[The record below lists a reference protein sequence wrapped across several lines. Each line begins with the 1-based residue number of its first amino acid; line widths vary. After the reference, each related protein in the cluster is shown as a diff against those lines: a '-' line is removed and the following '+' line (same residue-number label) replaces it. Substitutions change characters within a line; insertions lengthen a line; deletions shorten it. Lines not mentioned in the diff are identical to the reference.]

1 MFSDNWNET
10 ISLVR
15 MNVANDSEIANISF
29 PCVGN
34 GTYFVEYYNLTYNY
48 LLF

>member
-1 MFSDNWNET
+1 MFGDNVEER

-15 MNVANDSEIANISF
+15 GNAANASNFTNISF

-34 GTYFVEYYNLTYNY
+34 GTYLHPFN
-48 LLF
+48 